1 MNLKRWFQYGLVG
14 LVAASGFAIANSSA
28 ISQTSEGL
36 TIFGGVDSQYRL
48 GYSID
53 NNERRSNKARYYLR
67 VSGRKVPR
75 EILEL
80 QITYPEEFEDEGGH
94 FNNVRVE
101 LREGNGRGGATI
113 PVDEVIVNTDA
124 KVIEIYPTDPLPANE
139 SLVVVL
145 HEVRNPNRYGNHYF
159 LLDALFQGGPIREF
173 IGVWP
178 LEVSAE

>member
-1 MNLKRWFQYGLVG
+1 
-14 LVAASGFAIANSSA
+14 
-28 ISQTSEGL
+28 
-36 TIFGGVDSQYRL
+36 
-48 GYSID
+48 
-53 NNERRSNKARYYLR
+53 
-67 VSGRKVPR
+67 
-75 EILEL
+75 
-80 QITYPEEFEDEGGH
+80 
-94 FNNVRVE
+94 
-101 LREGNGRGGATI
+101 
-113 PVDEVIVNTDA
+113 VDEVIVNTDA